1 MVFGMKKKLAVLV
14 SGNGSNLQ
22 AVIDGIKNGSIDY
35 KIEAVVSNKKEAF
48 ALSRA
53 EMEGIKTIYLPFKK
67 GSSRNEYD
75 ALLAEK
81 VKEFKPDY
89 VLLLGWMRILTDSFI
104 ATFKDRLIN
113 LHPALPGTFPGTE
126 AIERQYEAF
135 IKGEISRCGIM
146 THFVPDEGVDSGPVI
161 FTEEVPV
168 FQGDRLEDFEKRV
181 HEAEHALV
189 IKTLKFL
196 SKV

>member
-1 MVFGMKKKLAVLV
+1 MVFGMKRKLAVLV

-53 EMEGIKTIYLPFKK
+53 EREGIKTIYLPFKK

-104 ATFKDRLIN
+104 TSFKDRLIN

-135 IKGEISRCGIM
+135 MKGEISRCGIM

-181 HEAEHALV
+181 HEAEHRLV
-189 IKTLKFL
+189 IKTLRNL
-196 SKV
+196 E

>member
-1 MVFGMKKKLAVLV
+1 MKKKLAVLV

-53 EMEGIKTIYLPFKK
+53 EREGIKTIYLPFKK
-67 GSSRNEYD
+67 GSSRSEYD

-104 ATFKDRLIN
+104 SSFKDRLIN

-168 FQGDRLEDFEKRV
+168 FKGDRLEDFEKRV
-181 HEAEHALV
+181 HGAEHALV

>member
-104 ATFKDRLIN
+104 ASFKDRLIN

-135 IKGEISRCGIM
+135 MKGEISRCGIM

>member
-1 MVFGMKKKLAVLV
+1 LVFGMKKKLAVLV

-104 ATFKDRLIN
+104 ASFKDRLIN

-135 IKGEISRCGIM
+135 MKGEISRCGIM

>member
-1 MVFGMKKKLAVLV
+1 MKKKLVVLV

-53 EMEGIKTIYLPFKK
+53 EREGIKTIYLPFKK

-104 ATFKDRLIN
+104 SSFKDRLIN

-135 IKGEISRCGIM
+135 MKGEISRCGIM

-168 FQGDRLEDFEKRV
+168 FKGDRLEDFEKRV

>member
-1 MVFGMKKKLAVLV
+1 MGFFFRADLNSYKTGCYFNSYVVKH
-14 SGNGSNLQ
+14 
-22 AVIDGIKNGSIDY
+22 GIKNGSIDY

-53 EMEGIKTIYLPFKK
+53 EREGIKTIYLPFKK

-104 ATFKDRLIN
+104 SSFKDRLIN

-135 IKGEISRCGIM
+135 MKGEISRCGIM

-168 FQGDRLEDFEKRV
+168 FKGDRLEDFEKRV

>member
-53 EMEGIKTIYLPFKK
+53 EREGIKTIYLPFKK

-135 IKGEISRCGIM
+135 MKGEISLCGIM

-168 FQGDRLEDFEKRV
+168 FKGDRLEDFEKRV

>member
-53 EMEGIKTIYLPFKK
+53 EREGIKTIYLPFKK

-135 IKGEISRCGIM
+135 MKGEISRCGIM

-161 FTEEVPV
+161 FTEEVSV

>member
-1 MVFGMKKKLAVLV
+1 MKKKLAVLV

-53 EMEGIKTIYLPFKK
+53 EREGIKTIYLPFKK

-104 ATFKDRLIN
+104 ALFKDRLIN

-135 IKGEISRCGIM
+135 MKGEISRCGIM

-161 FTEEVPV
+161 FTEEVSV

>member
-1 MVFGMKKKLAVLV
+1 MKKKLAVLV

-53 EMEGIKTIYLPFKK
+53 EREGIKTIYLPFKK

-135 IKGEISRCGIM
+135 MKGEISRCGIM

-168 FQGDRLEDFEKRV
+168 FKGDRLGDFEKRV

>member
-53 EMEGIKTIYLPFKK
+53 EREGIKTIYLPFKK

-104 ATFKDRLIN
+104 ASFKDRLIN

-135 IKGEISRCGIM
+135 MKGEISLCGIM

>member
-1 MVFGMKKKLAVLV
+1 MKKKLAVLV

-53 EMEGIKTIYLPFKK
+53 EREGIKTIYLPFKK

-104 ATFKDRLIN
+104 ASFKDRLIN

-135 IKGEISRCGIM
+135 MKGEISRCGIM

-161 FTEEVPV
+161 FTEEVSV

>member
-53 EMEGIKTIYLPFKK
+53 KREGIKTIYLPFKK

-104 ATFKDRLIN
+104 ASFKDRLIN

-168 FQGDRLEDFEKRV
+168 FKGDRLEDFEKRV
-181 HEAEHALV
+181 HEVEHALV

>member
-53 EMEGIKTIYLPFKK
+53 EREGIKTIYLPFKK

-168 FQGDRLEDFEKRV
+168 FKGDRLEDFEKRV
-181 HEAEHALV
+181 HEVEHALV

>member
-1 MVFGMKKKLAVLV
+1 MKKKLVVLV

-22 AVIDGIKNGSIDY
+22 AVIDGIKMSSIDY
-35 KIEAVVSNKKEAF
+35 TIEAVVSNKKDAF
-48 ALSRA
+48 ALTRA
-53 EMEGIKTIYLPFKK
+53 EREGIKTLYLPFKK

-81 VKEFKPDY
+81 VSGFKPDY

-104 ATFKDRLIN
+104 ASFKDRLIN

-135 IKGEISRCGIM
+135 MKGEISRCGIM

-161 FTEEVPV
+161 FTEEVPI
-168 FQGDRLEDFEKRV
+168 FENEGLEDFEKRV

-189 IKTLKFL
+189 IKTLQNL
-196 SKV
+196 PEIR

>member
-53 EMEGIKTIYLPFKK
+53 EREGIKTIYLPFKK
-67 GSSRNEYD
+67 NSSRNEYD

-104 ATFKDRLIN
+104 ASFKDRLIN

-135 IKGEISRCGIM
+135 MKGEISRCGIM

>member
-1 MVFGMKKKLAVLV
+1 MKKKLAVLV

-53 EMEGIKTIYLPFKK
+53 EREGIKTIYLPFKK

-161 FTEEVPV
+161 FTEEVPG
-168 FQGDRLEDFEKRV
+168 FKGDRLEDFEKRV
-181 HEAEHALV
+181 HEVEHALV

>member
-1 MVFGMKKKLAVLV
+1 MKKKLAVLV

-48 ALSRA
+48 DLSRA
-53 EMEGIKTIYLPFKK
+53 EREGIKTIYLPFKK
-67 GSSRNEYD
+67 NSSRNEYD

-89 VLLLGWMRILTDSFI
+89 VLLLGWMRILTGSFI
-104 ATFKDRLIN
+104 ASFKDRLIN

-135 IKGEISRCGIM
+135 MKGEISRCGIM

-161 FTEEVPV
+161 FAEEVPV
-168 FQGDRLEDFEKRV
+168 FKGDRLDDFEKRV